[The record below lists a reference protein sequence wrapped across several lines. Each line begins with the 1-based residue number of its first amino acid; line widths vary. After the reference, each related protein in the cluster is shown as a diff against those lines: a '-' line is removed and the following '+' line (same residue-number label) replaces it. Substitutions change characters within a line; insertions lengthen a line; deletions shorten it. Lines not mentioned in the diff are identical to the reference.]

1 MSGLYSDLFNARSG
15 VQTEESITHS
25 LPGANTK
32 VAKMK
37 KLNIFN
43 NKKQSYSRA
52 NSSPVSPPGIHTL
65 VSKKEEEKLKW
76 QKEQEEFNRRKREH
90 EIQLVEIE
98 RQEVERREEEVR
110 RRNEDLDE
118 KRRKH
123 RMIQD
128 AVTEQ
133 IKTLNHKLEEYR
145 MEHKKEEEDL
155 EDEIASIEDR
165 LADVKS
171 DLESRMRDLEITFD
185 EDESPSNASTVKV
198 DNSSFSIPSAPMSS
212 DMNHSPPPMS
222 VSYPKLSMTEGM
234 LTMEDSTRNMFHQ
247 HNANSMSQGNMRR
260 PAPRQFP
267 SNQGGTS
274 VGSSPLSSHSESS
287 RSITPKT
294 DQTDADNC
302 V

>member
-1 MSGLYSDLFNARSG
+1 M
-15 VQTEESITHS
+15 
-25 LPGANTK
+25 
-32 VAKMK
+32 
-37 KLNIFN
+37 
-43 NKKQSYSRA
+43 
-52 NSSPVSPPGIHTL
+52 
-65 VSKKEEEKLKW
+65 
-76 QKEQEEFNRRKREH
+76 
-90 EIQLVEIE
+90 
-98 RQEVERREEEVR
+98 
-110 RRNEDLDE
+110 
-118 KRRKH
+118 
-123 RMIQD
+123 
-128 AVTEQ
+128 Q

-155 EDEIASIEDR
+155 EDEIASMEDR

-222 VSYPKLSMTEGM
+222 VSYPKLSMTEGI
-234 LTMEDSTRNMFHQ
+234 LTMEDTTRNMFHQ

>member
-1 MSGLYSDLFNARSG
+1 
-15 VQTEESITHS
+15 
-25 LPGANTK
+25 
-32 VAKMK
+32 
-37 KLNIFN
+37 
-43 NKKQSYSRA
+43 
-52 NSSPVSPPGIHTL
+52 
-65 VSKKEEEKLKW
+65 
-76 QKEQEEFNRRKREH
+76 
-90 EIQLVEIE
+90 
-98 RQEVERREEEVR
+98 
-110 RRNEDLDE
+110 
-118 KRRKH
+118 
-123 RMIQD
+123 
-128 AVTEQ
+128 
-133 IKTLNHKLEEYR
+133 

-155 EDEIASIEDR
+155 EDEIATMEDR

-185 EDESPSNASTVKV
+185 EDESPSKASTVKA
-198 DNSSFSIPSAPMSS
+198 DISAFSIPSAPMSS

-234 LTMEDSTRNMFHQ
+234 LTMEDSTRNMSINHQ
-247 HNANSMSQGNMRR
+247 HNANSMSQVNMRR